1 MSYLKPE
8 IPKVK
13 CDCGNVLRQKISKTE
28 KNPNRPYYRCENCE
42 HFEWED
48 ENVELNR
55 VLRDPKSLI
64 PTSREIPILITTNQR
79 LPPISTNRYFR
90 NMDDNDFQES
100 RAPPIPS
107 LITSQKAPPIPS
119 LITSQKAPATP
130 SLTTSQRAP
139 QNPVNEHFSTN
150 FGGIISS
157 SGNNVFLT
165 GGDNSS
171 SSSNNSNSFDI
182 IAPVQTP
189 VNNNF
194 NKQEQIIK
202 AKMKEASFL
211 RGQMEK
217 FKKDNELLKKEKNEL
232 LELLEKEKIEL
243 LGKIKSLEKENVE
256 LKKKEKVGLKN
267 KGKAVDTQQRLN
279 NNELDNKISDLN
291 IKIADLNGKNEQ
303 LIQINENLTSK
314 LVSETSRLN
323 QIIGSLQ
330 KDISHLEGQLKN
342 NSSHIGTGSNDEYR
356 KIQTLEQENL
366 ELKSGA
372 QLEQLSALVDKYRK
386 FNSKLDNDN
395 QALIEENQQLKKE
408 NNNLNSILKGNNR
421 TVYY

>member
-42 HFEWED
+42 YFEWED

-90 NMDDNDFQES
+90 NTDDDFQES

-150 FGGIISS
+150 FSGIISS

-165 GGDNSS
+165 
-171 SSSNNSNSFDI
+171 
-182 IAPVQTP
+182 VQTP

-232 LELLEKEKIEL
+232 LEKIESLEKDNVELLEKEKIEL

-279 NNELDNKISDLN
+279 NNELDSKISDLN

-330 KDISHLEGQLKN
+330 KEISHLEGQLKT